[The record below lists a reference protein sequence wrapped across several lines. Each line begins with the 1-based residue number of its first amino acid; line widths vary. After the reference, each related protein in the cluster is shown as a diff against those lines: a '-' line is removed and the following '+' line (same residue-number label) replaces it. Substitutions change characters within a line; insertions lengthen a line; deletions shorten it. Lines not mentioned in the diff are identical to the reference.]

1 MGSHKRPK
9 TKDAGS
15 NKLTTN
21 NKPNS
26 APYEHPKL
34 RSLDAK
40 WVEHEGRNLLYLR
53 DPLSLSDDNVLVPQP
68 LVPLLAMC
76 DGSRDLASLRAR
88 FTQHTGVELEDGQFF
103 ALFKRLDTALLLEN
117 ATYEKAI
124 KGALA
129 DYRSAPHR
137 AMSHAGAVYPEDA
150 DGLRQMIADF
160 CEAAPMVS
168 PGDTGQL
175 VGMLSPH
182 IDFARGGGTYAG
194 LWQSAASDLKGI
206 ERVIVLGTDH
216 SGGPGALTLTRQNY
230 ATPLG
235 PLPTD
240 IAVVDMLEAAL
251 GEEQA
256 YAEELHHRSEHSIDL
271 ASVWMHSFMEDAAPT
286 LVPVLCGSFAGF
298 VESGERPET
307 DARIDAAIDVLA
319 QAAAQRRTLV
329 IAAGDLAHVGPV
341 FGDATPIAP
350 AARHALGLHDD
361 ESLAAICEG
370 DAAGFLNFTV
380 QEGDKRRICGLS
392 PIYLMLEVLR
402 RAHGKPARGMSMGY
416 EQCPADDSGGS
427 LVSIAGALLYV

>member
-1 MGSHKRPK
+1 M
-9 TKDAGS
+9 
-15 NKLTTN
+15 TTN
-21 NKPNS
+21 NTPGGAS
-26 APYEHPKL
+26 YEHPKL

-76 DGSRDLASLRAR
+76 DGSKDLATLRAR
-88 FTQHTGVELEDGQFF
+88 FTQHTGVELGDEQFF
-103 ALFKRLDTALLLEN
+103 ALFERLDSALLLEN
-117 ATYEKAI
+117 AKYVAAI
-124 KGALA
+124 TGALA

-137 AMSHAGAVYPEDA
+137 PMSHAGAVYPKDA

-160 CEAAPMVS
+160 CEASPMMAP
-168 PGDTGQL
+168 GGTGQL

-182 IDFARGGGTYAG
+182 IDFARGGGTYAS
-194 LWQSAASDLKGI
+194 LWQGAAGDLGNI

-216 SGGPGALTLTRQNY
+216 SGGPGALTLTRQSY

-240 IAVVDMLEAAL
+240 IQVVDMLEAAL
-251 GEEQA
+251 GEEQT

-271 ASVWMHSFMEDAAPT
+271 ASVWMHSFMESAPPT
-286 LVPVLCGSFAGF
+286 MVPVLCGSFAGF
-298 VESGERPET
+298 VASGERPET

-319 QAAAQRRTLV
+319 QAAAERPTLV

-370 DAAGFLNFTV
+370 DAAGFLDFTV

-416 EQCPADDSGGS
+416 AQCPADDSGGS
-427 LVSIAGALLYV
+427 LVTIAGALLYV

>member
-1 MGSHKRPK
+1 
-9 TKDAGS
+9 
-15 NKLTTN
+15 LTTN
-21 NKPNS
+21 KNATGVPGG

-40 WVEHEGRNLLYLR
+40 WVEHDGRNLLYLR

-76 DGSRDLASLRAR
+76 DGSRDLAALRTR
-88 FTQHTGVELEDGQFF
+88 FTEHTGVELEDEQFF
-103 ALFKRLDTALLLEN
+103 ALFERLDTALLLEN
-117 ATYEKAI
+117 ATYEAAI
-124 KGALA
+124 TGALA
-129 DYRSAPHR
+129 DYRSAPFR
-137 AMSHAGAVYPEDA
+137 PMSHAGAVYPKDPA
-150 DGLRQMIADF
+150 GLRQMIADF
-160 CEAAPMVS
+160 CEAAPVVS
-168 PGDTGQL
+168 PGNTGQL

-182 IDFARGGGTYAG
+182 IDFARGGSTYAG
-194 LWQSAASDLKGI
+194 LWQMAAPDLGAI

-216 SGGPGALTLTRQNY
+216 SGGPGALTLTRQSY

-240 IAVVDMLEAAL
+240 IPVVDMLEAAL

-256 YAEELHHRSEHSIDL
+256 YAEELHHRSEHSVDL
-271 ASVWMHSFMEDAAPT
+271 ASVWMHSFMEAAAPT
-286 LVPVLCGSFAGF
+286 MVPVLCGTFAEF

-307 DARIDAAIDVLA
+307 DGRIDAAIDVLA
-319 QAAAQRRTLV
+319 QAATERPTLV

-350 AARHALGLHDD
+350 AARHSLGLHDD

-370 DAAGFLNFTV
+370 DAHGFLDFSV
-380 QEGDKRRICGLS
+380 QEKDRRRICGLS